1 MEGLREQVVSKVLEL
16 DSSMHQEIFN
26 FIRNF
31 EVDFTQNKN
40 GMFMDLNVL
49 SQDNLVELLEKI
61 EQLRIDQLAMDAAEN
76 CFVFEN
82 EDAFTDID
90 STEVQP
96 ICEELVKYDTE
107 KSPLLNKTAESNAI
121 KHFESLSNK
130 LSKKN
135 VHNKF
140 SVIKKKYN
148 KQLVVDHLHKKLDD
162 PHLSELRAEEY
173 IIPGKHTDEHA
184 C

>member
-1 MEGLREQVVSKVLEL
+1 MEGLREQVVSKVAEL
-16 DSSMHQEIFN
+16 DASMHHDIFN

-31 EVDFTQNKN
+31 EVDFTQNNN
-40 GMFMDLNVL
+40 GMFMDLNSM
-49 SQDNLVELLEKI
+49 SQENLVELLEKI
-61 EQLRIDQLAMDAAEN
+61 DQLMMDAAEN

-82 EDAFTDID
+82 ENEDAFTDID
-90 STEVQP
+90 SSEAPPT
-96 ICEELVKYDTE
+96 CEELVKYDTE

-121 KHFESLSNK
+121 KHFESLSYK
-130 LSKKN
+130 LNKKN
-135 VHNKF
+135 AQNKF

-162 PHLSELRAEEY
+162 THLSELRAEEY
-173 IIPGKHTDEHA
+173 IIPSKHTDEHA